1 MHRATNIHWQGLEV
15 DKDAHCALNGHRPRV
30 LWLTG
35 LSGAGKSTIA
45 DLVEQRLFSAGVHT
59 CVLDGD
65 NVRHG
70 LNCDLGFSAEDRD
83 ENIRRV
89 AEVAKLMVQS
99 GLVVIAAFISPL
111 RAERDAARALFEPC
125 EFVEIFV
132 DAPLAVV
139 EERDPKG
146 HYRRARAG
154 EIKGLTGIDAPYEP
168 PLQPELRIDTA
179 TGTPEDAAQAIL
191 DHLRA
196 TGLYDATAAER

>member
-1 MHRATNIHWQGLEV
+1 MHRAENIHWQGLEI
-15 DKDAHCALNGHRPRV
+15 DKNAHCALNGHRPRV

-83 ENIRRV
+83 ENLRRV

-139 EERDPKG
+139 EDRDPKG
-146 HYRRARAG
+146 HYRKARAG
-154 EIKGLTGIDAPYEP
+154 EMAGLTGIDAPYEP

-179 TGTPEDAAQAIL
+179 AGTPEDAAQAIL

-196 TGLYDATAAER
+196 TGLYEATAAER